1 MQAAI
6 DLTDPCEPERATE
19 IEKGTDLEKWA
30 DDLRRLGHGANPHAD
45 QRSARYPGHAPRI
58 RWRRRQTAR
67 GFGVG
72 RLMMSN
78 AAKGAWWMIAAA
90 AALTAMAICIR
101 YLPAYSVLL
110 MIFLRN
116 VINLFLMAPSLFRQG
131 KAVFQTERLGT
142 HALRN
147 AFLYSGNVAW
157 FFGVTKIALADVAS
171 LQFSSPLFTAIIA
184 AAFLGERIGGHR
196 LIAILVGFAGALII
210 IRPGIIP
217 VNIGTLSI
225 PLAFLYLRP
234 CRYQAPFG
242 YGSGST
248 VVFYMSVT
256 ILVYSAIPAFFVWQ
270 TPTWADMPAMIGLG
284 VTGYATHYCITRS
297 LAVGDASF
305 VIVFDFM
312 RLPFSALLG
321 WLLFSEILDGWTA
334 AGALI
339 IFAAGYYSAS
349 AKPRRAAK
357 RTCDVLNIRSL

>member
-1 MQAAI
+1 
-6 DLTDPCEPERATE
+6 
-19 IEKGTDLEKWA
+19 
-30 DDLRRLGHGANPHAD
+30 
-45 QRSARYPGHAPRI
+45 
-58 RWRRRQTAR
+58 
-67 GFGVG
+67 
-72 RLMMSN
+72 MMSN

-171 LQFSSPLFTAIIA
+171 LQFTSPLFTAIIA

-225 PLAFLYLRP
+225 LLAAFLYSCAHVVTKRLSDTE
-234 CRYQAPFG
+234 
-242 YGSGST
+242 SGST

-284 VTGYATHYCITRS
+284 ITGYATHYCITRS

-321 WLLFSEILDGWTA
+321 WLLFTEILDGWTA

-339 IFAAGYYSAS
+339 IFAAGYYSTIREAKAS
-349 AKPRRAAK
+349 G
-357 RTCDVLNIRSL
+357 

>member
-1 MQAAI
+1 
-6 DLTDPCEPERATE
+6 
-19 IEKGTDLEKWA
+19 
-30 DDLRRLGHGANPHAD
+30 
-45 QRSARYPGHAPRI
+45 
-58 RWRRRQTAR
+58 
-67 GFGVG
+67 
-72 RLMMSN
+72 MMSN

-157 FFGVTKIALADVAS
+157 FFGVTKISLADVAS
-171 LQFSSPLFTAIIA
+171 LQFTSPLFTAIIA

-225 PLAFLYLRP
+225 LLAAFLYSCAHVVTKRLSDTE
-234 CRYQAPFG
+234 
-242 YGSGST
+242 SGST

-284 VTGYATHYCITRS
+284 ITGYATHYCITRS

-321 WLLFSEILDGWTA
+321 WLLFTEILDGWTA

-339 IFAAGYYSAS
+339 IFAAGYYSTIREAKAS
-349 AKPRRAAK
+349 G
-357 RTCDVLNIRSL
+357 

>member
-1 MQAAI
+1 
-6 DLTDPCEPERATE
+6 
-19 IEKGTDLEKWA
+19 
-30 DDLRRLGHGANPHAD
+30 
-45 QRSARYPGHAPRI
+45 
-58 RWRRRQTAR
+58 
-67 GFGVG
+67 
-72 RLMMSN
+72 MSN

-90 AALTAMAICIR
+90 GALTAMAVCIR

-116 VINLFLMAPSLFRQG
+116 VINLFMMAPSLVRQG
-131 KAVFQTERLGT
+131 KAVFRTECLGT

-157 FFGVTKIALADVAS
+157 FFGVTQIALADVAS
-171 LQFSSPLFTAIIA
+171 LQFTSPLFTAIIA

-196 LIAILVGFAGALII
+196 MVAILVGFAGALII

-225 PLAFLYLRP
+225 LLAAFLYSCAHVVTKRLSDTE
-234 CRYQAPFG
+234 
-242 YGSGST
+242 SGST

-256 ILVYSAIPAFFVWQ
+256 ILVYSAIPAFFVWE
-270 TPTWADMPAMIGLG
+270 TPTWGDMPAMIGLG

-312 RLPFSALLG
+312 RLPFSAIMG
-321 WLLFSEILDGWTA
+321 WLLFTEVLDIWTV

-339 IFAAGYYSAS
+339 IFAAGYYSTV
-349 AKPRRAAK
+349 REAK
-357 RTCDVLNIRSL
+357 RSG

>member
-1 MQAAI
+1 
-6 DLTDPCEPERATE
+6 
-19 IEKGTDLEKWA
+19 
-30 DDLRRLGHGANPHAD
+30 
-45 QRSARYPGHAPRI
+45 
-58 RWRRRQTAR
+58 
-67 GFGVG
+67 
-72 RLMMSN
+72 MSN

-90 AALTAMAICIR
+90 AALTAMAVCIR

-116 VINLFLMAPSLFRQG
+116 VINLFLMAPSLIRQG
-131 KAVFQTERLGT
+131 KAVFKTDRLST

-147 AFLYSGNVAW
+147 LFLYSGNVAW
-157 FFGVTKIALADVAS
+157 FFGVTQIALADVAA
-171 LQFSSPLFTAIIA
+171 LQFTSPLFTAIIA

-196 LIAILVGFAGALII
+196 MVAILVGFAGALII

-225 PLAFLYLRP
+225 LLAAFLYSCAHVVTKRLSDTE
-234 CRYQAPFG
+234 
-242 YGSGST
+242 SGST

-256 ILVYSAIPAFFVWQ
+256 ILIYSAIPAFFVWE
-270 TPTWADMPAMIGLG
+270 TPTWADMPAMLGLG
-284 VTGYATHYCITRS
+284 ITGYATHYCITRS

-321 WLLFSEILDGWTA
+321 WMLFTEILDVWTV

-339 IFAAGYYSAS
+339 IFAAGYYSTVRE
-349 AKPRRAAK
+349 AKS
-357 RTCDVLNIRSL
+357 TG